1 MNQLITVL
9 FTFTALIVS
18 AQEPITLQQCLE
30 LAKSHDQQLV
40 SEKAKLEKSVLDKAF
55 HKWSLLPDLSS
66 SIGFNTS
73 FGRRLDPITNT
84 FATKSVNSQSFGLS
98 SNLVLFSGGKF
109 VYQKQLY
116 DLAIQQ
122 NTLSYE
128 AKENERTIQLI
139 ETYTELCKLSIQTKL
154 SESRIENYL
163 QLQEIQRL
171 LVSAGKI
178 NAIDTLRTHNSVL
191 SEQLLIENLRN
202 NFHLTSIEF
211 NYQLGVPLSSR
222 YVFVETSISA
232 ITLKPVFTETFT
244 IASIDNDLQ
253 IQNEQLNMEKSS
265 LLPRLSLAGTM
276 GTGFS
281 TNNKDY
287 ASEGS
292 PTIPFHNQFSKNI
305 YEGIGIYLSIPIFS
319 KGTWLKA
326 RKMNAIVQHELTL
339 TKDQAILA
347 LEKRRLETEQE
358 ILAQKTQII
367 LQEKSAS
374 NFELIYAKSLLLYQ
388 EGRMSYSEMET
399 AFLEWQVKM
408 VEVEVLKLNHQKSL
422 LYN

>member
-1 MNQLITVL
+1 MNQLITLLFILTSAIVL
-9 FTFTALIVS
+9 

-30 LAKSHDQQLV
+30 LAKSHDQQLIT
-40 SEKAKLEKSVLDKAF
+40 EKSKVEKSVLDQTF

-66 SIGFNTS
+66 NIGFNTY

-98 SNLVLFSGGKF
+98 SNLVLFSGGKYF
-109 VYQKQLY
+109 YQKQLY
-116 DLAIQQ
+116 DLAIRQ

-139 ETYTELCKLSIQTKL
+139 ESYTELCKLSIQLKL

-163 QLQEIQRL
+163 ELQEVQRL
-171 LVSAGKI
+171 LVREGKI
-178 NAIDTLRTHNSVL
+178 NSIDTLRTHNSVL
-191 SEQLLIENLRN
+191 NEQLLIENLRN
-202 NFHLTSIEF
+202 NFNLSSIEF
-211 NYQLGVPLSSR
+211 NYQLGVPLNSR
-222 YVFVETSISA
+222 YAFIESSISA
-232 ITLKPVFTETFT
+232 ISPKPVFSETFT
-244 IASIDNDLQ
+244 IASIDNNLL
-253 IQNEQLNMEKSS
+253 IQNEQFKMETSN
-265 LLPRLSLAGTM
+265 LLPRLSLVGTM

-281 TNNKDY
+281 TNNKDTLP
-287 ASEGS
+287 GN
-292 PTIPFHNQFSKNI
+292 PTLPFDYQFNKNI
-305 YEGIGIYLSIPIFS
+305 NEGIGFYLSIPIFS

-326 RKMNAIVQHELTL
+326 RKMNAIVQHEMTL
-339 TKDQAILA
+339 TKDQAMLA

-374 NFELIYAKSLLLYQ
+374 NFEIIYNKSLLLYQ
-388 EGRMSYSEMET
+388 EGRMSYMEIET

-408 VEVEVLKLNHQKSL
+408 VEVETLKLNLQKSL
-422 LYN
+422 LFR